1 MNKTITPNIHFQP
14 YVNPAGMEE
23 LQYVDPSF
31 RVELWSANFDNVAH
45 NRLPTHWHEA
55 FEFALIISGKALYR
69 FGPEW
74 VTLTAGD
81 ALFVNS
87 SVPHSTSPFDRD
99 LEMFTIA
106 FPPTIFGLPGYTLY
120 EEAIVPVLH
129 GKSGAAVLK
138 DSSIILLLQEI
149 YADSQKPE
157 LSFMRLSGQV
167 LQLWQSLLD
176 FLQREESEQY
186 TFPKQGQREEMY
198 LKKCIAF
205 IRTNWRNSFSIDDM
219 AASASISKNTCYRL
233 FKKYLHVT
241 PTSYI
246 NHFRIS
252 RAELL
257 LLETELPVAEIALIC
272 GFNSVVYFDR
282 VFRQFHGKTPL
293 QYRRSER

>member
-14 YVNPAGMEE
+14 YVNPEGMEE
-23 LQYVDPSF
+23 LQYIDQSF

-45 NRLPTHWHEA
+45 NQLPTHWHEA
-55 FEFALIISGKALYR
+55 FEFALITSGKALYR

-120 EEAIVPVLH
+120 EEIIAPILH
-129 GKSGAAVLK
+129 GKIGAAVLK
-138 DSSIILLLQEI
+138 DPEIIQLLQEV
-149 YADSQKPE
+149 YADSQKPA
-157 LSFMRLSGQV
+157 LSFMRLSMQV
-167 LQLWQSLLD
+167 LQLWQ
-176 FLQREESEQY
+176 FLTNYLQQEESARY

-205 IRTNWRNSFSIDDM
+205 IRTNWRDSFSIDDV
-219 AASASISKNTCYRL
+219 ASSASISKNTCYRL
-233 FKKYLHVT
+233 FRKYLHVT
-241 PTSYI
+241 PTAYI

-252 RAELL
+252 QAELL
-257 LLETELPVAEIALIC
+257 LLETELPVAEIALAC

-282 VFRQFHGKTPL
+282 VFRRLHGMTPL
-293 QYRRSER
+293 QYRHMER